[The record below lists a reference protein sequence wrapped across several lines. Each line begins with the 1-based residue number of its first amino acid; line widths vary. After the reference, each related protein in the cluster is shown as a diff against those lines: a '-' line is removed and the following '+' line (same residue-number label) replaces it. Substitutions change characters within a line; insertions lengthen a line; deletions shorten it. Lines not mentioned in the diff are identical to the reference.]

1 VEQALGTMLPL
12 IIKRTLGIIF
22 KILLNGTIN
31 SRYIGNLDSG
41 SKSQL

>member
-12 IIKRTLGIIF
+12 IIKRTL
-22 KILLNGTIN
+22 LLNGTIN
-31 SRYIGNLDSG
+31 SRYIGNLASG